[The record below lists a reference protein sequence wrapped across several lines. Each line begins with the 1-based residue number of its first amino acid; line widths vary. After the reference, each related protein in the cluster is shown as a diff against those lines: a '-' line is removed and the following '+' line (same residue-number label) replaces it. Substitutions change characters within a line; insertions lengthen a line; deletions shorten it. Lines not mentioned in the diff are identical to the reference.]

1 MRVCRVT
8 DCLYMSMT
16 LPRMLGDL
24 SMVAVK
30 FLDRQRKV
38 LREELYSSEEKMQYF
53 LNLVETDI
61 NFRKMLPEGTEYVMV
76 DTDVFWL
83 DKHDNKLKVRAW
95 L

>member
-1 MRVCRVT
+1 
-8 DCLYMSMT
+8 
-16 LPRMLGDL
+16 
-24 SMVAVK
+24 MVAVK

-38 LREELYSSEEKMQYF
+38 LREESYSSEEKMQYF
-53 LNLVETDI
+53 LNLIETDI